1 MVPDERFGGQDEA
14 AHFRRWQPPERA
26 ARAENPD
33 AWSDLGEPYE
43 GAVVLYDLQ
52 SGRATP
58 GSATRI
64 IGRYAAVRFLRL
76 ATHAQG
82 ARGGIDA
89 ERRIAASYTAALR
102 APPEEARALRAIV
115 ELARPEPPR
124 RIMAFLNVAAASA
137 AGSREPWG
145 AFALHREAYRLG
157 TARGWLRE
165 AASAAESIGV
175 LARAAGRQRAHRL
188 WRLRARLL
196 SRQETAVTPGAGE
209 G

>member
-1 MVPDERFGGQDEA
+1 MVPDERFRGQDEA

-76 ATHAQG
+76 ATQQG

-124 RIMAFLNVAAASA
+124 RIVAFLSVAAASA

-145 AFALHREAYRLG
+145 AFALHREAYRLA
-157 TARGWLRE
+157 TARRWLGE
-165 AASAAESIGV
+165 SVSAAESIGV
-175 LARAAGRQRAHRL
+175 LAREAGRERAHRL

-196 SRQETAVTPGAGE
+196 ARQETTVSRGATE
-209 G
+209 R